1 MAEVLNYQTKPR
13 QIYAYTAN
21 GQKGIKVGDT
31 TKDDVNIRIRQGLV
45 NTPNPQY
52 HVEFVDFAVTKDGF
66 LFRDYDVHHALE
78 DMGIKRFK
86 DEDGAWTE
94 WFDTDAATVR
104 QAFLSVKH
112 GHVIEKARTKDY
124 PLRDEQKKFIRETE
138 QYFRLYDADPK
149 NKKAPHY
156 LWNAKMRFGKTF
168 TAYEL
173 AKKMHWK
180 RILVLTYK
188 PATAKQWRDDLE
200 EHIDFEGW
208 QFIKGGDYD
217 WNKLN
222 QEQPIVWFAS
232 YQDILGRDKGKTVKD
247 KFIKMYEQTWDAM
260 FVDEYHFGAWR
271 DAAKEL
277 GQAKDDIDTEMPEEG
292 DEEGEIEATMPL
304 NVKHYIY
311 LSGTPFRAIA
321 DGEFDENQISN
332 WTYAD
337 EQRKKEE
344 YVNEK
349 VNPYAELP
357 QIVMMT
363 YRMPE
368 KLREIAMQGEFNEF
382 DLNTFFSAKKDENG
396 EYIFKFENEVQA
408 FLSILHGMNLEQNLE
423 DGFSQKHPPIP
434 YEDARLLS
442 VLNHTFWF
450 LPNVPSC
457 KAMKRLLERDNFFR
471 QYKIICAAGNDAGM
485 GEDALTPVMEAIS
498 DDPFSTKTIT
508 LSCQKLTTGVTVK
521 PWTGV
526 FFLRNITAPET
537 YFQAGFRAQSPWTYT
552 NETGEKEIF
561 KDTCYI
567 FDFAPTRAIRLI
579 SNYVS
584 GLGVGDKRRPEEQI
598 QEFLHFLPILSYDG
612 YAMQS
617 LDAKSVL
624 DISTFGIGST
634 MLARRWQSAKL
645 VDVSNVV
652 LEKVLNN
659 EELMAAL
666 DKIEDFRNLRQ
677 DLTKVITSE
686 KSINKTKKEGKEP
699 TPGEKK
705 QKKENDGFKKKLR
718 EKLLKFLTRVPV
730 FMYLTEFREETLKD
744 VITQLEPELF
754 TRVTGLTVHDFEL
767 MCEIGV
773 FNKGRVNEAVYQF
786 RRFEDSSLNY
796 VGGHDEVGDMTAL
809 IGGFDAIVTRE
820 EADEIIEGVV
830 GE

>member
-1 MAEVLNYQTKPR
+1 MSEILNYQSKPR
-13 QIYAYTAN
+13 QIYAYTVE

-52 HVEFVDFAVTKDGF
+52 KIEFTDFAITTDGH
-66 LFRDYDVHHALE
+66 LFRDYDVHRALQTL
-78 DMGIKRFK
+78 GIKRLK
-86 DEDGAWTE
+86 DSSGSNTE
-94 WFDTDAATVR
+94 WFDTDIETVR
-104 QAFLSVKH
+104 QAFLMIKR
-112 GHVIEKARTKDY
+112 GHKVERARTKDY
-124 PLRDEQKKFIRETE
+124 ELREEQKKFISETE
-138 QYFRLYDADPK
+138 QYFSLYDANP
-149 NKKAPHY
+149 NNTKAPHY

-173 AKKMHWK
+173 AKKMEWK

-188 PATAKQWRDDLE
+188 PATAKQWREDLE

-208 QFIKGGDYD
+208 QFIKGGDYN
-217 WNKLN
+217 WNKLDLS
-222 QEQPIVWFAS
+222 QPIVWFAS

-247 KFIKMYEQTWDAM
+247 KFIKMYEQSWDVL

-277 GQAKDDIDTEMPEEG
+277 GQTQDDEETEMPKEG
-292 DEEGEIEATMPL
+292 DEEGEIEETMPL
-304 NVKHYIY
+304 NVKHYVY

-321 DGEFDENQISN
+321 NGEFSEDQISN
-332 WTYAD
+332 WTYAE
-337 EQRKKEE
+337 EQSMKEK
-344 YVNEK
+344 YINSK
-349 VNPYAELP
+349 NNPYAELP
-357 QIVMMT
+357 KIIMMT
-363 YRMPE
+363 YKMPE
-368 KLREIAMQGEFNEF
+368 KLREVAVQGEFDEF
-382 DLNTFFSAKKDENG
+382 DLNRFFSAKKNVEG
-396 EYIFKFENEVQA
+396 EYVFELEDKVHA
-408 FLSILHGMNLEQNLE
+408 FLEILHGANLEQNTE
-423 DGFSQKHPPIP
+423 NGFITKRPPIP

-450 LPNVPSC
+450 LPNVASC
-457 KAMKRLLERDNFFR
+457 KAMQRLLKSDNFFR
-471 QYKIICAAGNDAGM
+471 QYKIICAAGNEAGM
-485 GEDALTPVMEAIS
+485 GEEAVIPVEEAIS
-498 DDPFSTKTIT
+498 DDPFATKTIT

-537 YFQAGFRAQSPWTYT
+537 YFQAGFRAQSPWAYT
-552 NETGEKEIF
+552 DETGKKEIY
-561 KDTCYI
+561 KENCYI
-567 FDFAPTRAIRLI
+567 FDFAPTRAIKLI
-579 SNYVS
+579 SDYVS
-584 GLGVGDKRRPEEQI
+584 GLSVGDKRRPEEQI

-612 YAMQS
+612 YAMQP

-624 DISTFGIGST
+624 DISTFGVGAT
-634 MLARRWQSAKL
+634 MLARRWQSSSL

-666 DKIEDFRNLRQ
+666 EKIEDFRNLRR
-677 DLTKVITSE
+677 DMTKVIASE
-686 KSINKTKKEGKEP
+686 KAINQTKKEGKEL
-699 TPGEKK
+699 TKQEKSE
-705 QKKENDGFKKKLR
+705 KKENDGFKKKLR

-754 TRVTGLTVHDFEL
+754 TRVTGLTVRDFEL

-773 FNKGRVNEAVYQF
+773 FNKTKVNEAVYQF

-796 VGGHDEVGDMTAL
+796 VGGHEEVEDMGAM
-809 IGGFDAIVTRE
+809 IGGFDARVTRE
-820 EADEIIEGVV
+820 EADEIIEGMVQ
-830 GE
+830 

>member
-1 MAEVLNYQTKPR
+1 MSTILDYQTKPR

-21 GQKGIKVGDT
+21 GQRGIKVGDT
-31 TKDDVNIRIRQGLV
+31 TKEDVNIRIRQGLV

-52 HVEFVDFAVTKDGF
+52 HIEFVDYAIGKDGN
-66 LFRDYDVHHALE
+66 LFRDYDVHHVLE
-78 DMGIKRFK
+78 DMGVKRLK
-86 DEDGAWTE
+86 DETGSSTE
-94 WFDTDAATVR
+94 WFDTTIDVVR
-104 QAFLSVKH
+104 QAFLTVKH
-112 GHVIEKARTKDY
+112 GRKVERARTKDY
-124 PLRDEQKKFIRETE
+124 PLRDEQKRFIRETE

-149 NKKAPHY
+149 NNKAPHY

-173 AKKMHWK
+173 AKKMNWK

-188 PATAKQWRDDLE
+188 PATAKQWREDLE

-208 QFIKGGDYD
+208 QFIKGGDYNWSQLKQD
-217 WNKLN
+217 
-222 QEQPIVWFAS
+222 QPIVWFAS

-277 GQAKDDIDTEMPEEG
+277 GQAKDDDETEMPKEG

-304 NVKHYIY
+304 NVKHYVY

-337 EQRKKEE
+337 EQRAKEQHSGD
-344 YVNEK
+344 K
-349 VNPYAELP
+349 DNPYAELP

-363 YRMPE
+363 YRMPD
-368 KLREIAMQGEFNEF
+368 KLREVAMQGEFNEF
-382 DLNTFFSAKKDENG
+382 DLNKFFTAKKSDSG
-396 EYIFKFENEVQA
+396 EYIFELEDKVQA
-408 FLSILHGMNLEQNLE
+408 FLEILHGMNLEQNAE
-423 DGFSQKHPPIP
+423 DGFTTKRPPIP

-442 VLNHTFWF
+442 VLNHTFWL
-450 LPNVPSC
+450 LPNVASC

-471 QYKIICAAGNDAGM
+471 QYKVICAAGNGAGM
-485 GEDALTPVMEAIS
+485 GEEAVIPVLDAIS

-508 LSCQKLTTGVTVK
+508 LSCQKLTTGVTIR

-537 YFQAGFRAQSPWTYT
+537 YFQAGFRAQSPWYYI
-552 NETGEKEIF
+552 NESGKKEIF
-561 KDTCYI
+561 KNTCYI
-567 FDFAPTRAIRLI
+567 FDFAPTRAIKLV

-612 YAMQS
+612 YSMTS

-645 VDVSNVV
+645 VDVSNLV

-659 EELMAAL
+659 AELMAAL

-677 DLTKVITSE
+677 DITKVISSE
-686 KSINKTKKEGKEP
+686 KALNQTKKEGKEP
-699 TPGEKK
+699 TKAQEKEH
-705 QKKENDGFKKKLR
+705 KENEGFKKKLR

-754 TRVTGLTVHDFEL
+754 TRVTGLTVRDFEL

-796 VGGHDEVGDMTAL
+796 VGGHEEVEDMNVL
-809 IGGFDAIVTRE
+809 IGGFDARVTRE
-820 EADEIIEGVV
+820 EADEIIESMV
-830 GE
+830 

>member
-1 MAEVLNYQTKPR
+1 MSDILNYQAKPR

-21 GQKGIKVGDT
+21 GQIGIKVGDT
-31 TKDDVNIRIRQGLV
+31 TKDDVNIRIQQGLV

-52 HVEFVDFAVTKDGF
+52 HIEFVDYAVTTDGH
-66 LFRDYDVHHALE
+66 LFRDYDVHHVLE
-78 DMGIKRFK
+78 DLGVKRLK
-86 DEDGAWTE
+86 DQDGSNTE
-94 WFDTDAATVR
+94 WFETDVATVR
-104 QAFLSVKH
+104 QAFLTVKH
-112 GHVIEKARTKDY
+112 GRAVQKARTKDY
-124 PLRDEQKKFIRETE
+124 APRDEQKRFIRETE
-138 QYFRLYDADPK
+138 SYFRAYDANPK

-173 AKKMHWK
+173 AKKMNSR

-217 WNKLN
+217 WNKIG
-222 QEQPIVWFAS
+222 QSQPIVWFAS
-232 YQDILGRDKGKTVKD
+232 YQDILGRDIGKTVKE
-247 KFIKMYEQTWDAM
+247 KFIKMYEQSWDVM

-271 DAAKEL
+271 NAAKEL
-277 GQAKDDIDTEMPEEG
+277 GQAKDDNETVMPKEG
-292 DEEGEIEATMPL
+292 DEEGEIEETMPL
-304 NVKHYIY
+304 DVKHYVY

-321 DGEFDENQISN
+321 DGEFAEDQISN

-344 YVNEK
+344 YAGRK
-349 VNPYAELP
+349 DNPYAELP

-363 YRMPE
+363 YKMPE
-368 KLREIAMQGEFNEF
+368 KLREVAMQGEFNEF
-382 DLNTFFSAKKDENG
+382 DLNTFFAAKKNEQG
-396 EYIFKFENEVQA
+396 EYVFDRENDVQA
-408 FLSILHGMNLEQNLE
+408 FLSILHGANLEQNVE
-423 DGFSQKHPPIP
+423 EGFAAKRPPIP

-442 VLNHTFWF
+442 VLNHTFWL

-471 QYKIICAAGNDAGM
+471 QYKIVCAAGNEAGM
-485 GEDALTPVMEAIS
+485 GEAALEPVMEAIS

-508 LSCQKLTTGVTVK
+508 LSCQKLTTGVTVR

-537 YFQAGFRAQSPWTYT
+537 YFQAGFRAQSPWSYT

-561 KDTCYI
+561 KETCYV
-567 FDFAPTRAIRLI
+567 FDFAPTRAIKLI
-579 SNYVS
+579 SDYVS
-584 GLGVGDKRRPEEQI
+584 GLGVGDKRKPEEQI

-612 YAMQS
+612 YVMQS

-634 MLARRWQSAKL
+634 MLARRWQSARL

-659 EELMAAL
+659 AELMAAL
-666 DKIEDFRNLRQ
+666 EKIEDFRNLRQ
-677 DLTKVITSE
+677 DMTKVIARE
-686 KSINKTKKEGKEP
+686 KAINQTKKEGKEL

-705 QKKENDGFKKKLR
+705 EKKENDGFKKKLR

-730 FMYLTEFREETLKD
+730 FMYLTEYREETLKD

-754 TRVTGLTVHDFEL
+754 TRVTGITVRDFEL

-773 FNKGRVNEAVYQF
+773 FNKGHVNEAVYQF

-796 VGGHDEVGDMTAL
+796 VGGHDEVGDMMAL
-809 IGGFDAIVTRE
+809 IGGFDAVVTRE

-830 GE
+830 